1 MINRRYWV
9 PTKSKI
15 SAWFELAIVVGVAA
29 WIGRNYLHLD
39 YLEVPS
45 SPEFMAYIQSHGFWT
60 LLVEC
65 GSCALWNSSA
75 QGGFPAFA
83 DYSGSGIHPVIGL
96 ATYVWGFIVGSKI
109 AIVLSLGIA
118 GCSQWWLGRE
128 LDIKGV
134 LRVWGAI
141 VVLAGGHLASRME
154 TGAFPILFS
163 TAICSLMI
171 PGIIRLAKSG
181 RSRDSVILGV
191 LLASSLV
198 SGGVYLQIGLLAL
211 IPGLFILSFSHQ
223 GLDKN
228 LLKKYLLAGV
238 IGFLLAAPFLV
249 PFLHFAPNIEAQV
262 TSEVGDAQPLEYI
275 PLNFVIRD
283 PSFNQ
288 GNVLGKTGDADDYV
302 SYIGWLP
309 VLLAFVGFA
318 QLIKQPDGRIGYFF
332 VSGIMLSLYLAS
344 DLPWRGYLNRSTFN
358 GAVIQPG
365 YILGIT
371 VPLIVGLASLGAN
384 AVFDVEHRL
393 TTLFLGRKKIKVR
406 ISLFA
411 LLLIFPLSH
420 NIISNISASREY
432 LTTRFQ
438 SREVGWSITALNSTE
453 TQEWVSTPKG
463 ESTFIAPAISS
474 HLKLSSTLLPWNWR
488 DRELPIPR
496 VEASR
501 EAITGGMV
509 IYQSQEVGG
518 TSIYVRPE
526 VHYAMVES
534 GTERSP
540 CEAEGLGGHLVVHC
554 NNEEPGILMIQEH
567 AFDGWKAS
575 RDGDPIPLQVGT
587 WLSVEAPP
595 GEHEY
600 VFDYSPWD
608 VKVGLILF
616 GISTVLILKLMFYSN
631 KKRVAS

>member
-9 PTKSKI
+9 PTKSNI

-29 WIGRNYLHLD
+29 WIGRDYLHLD

-223 GLDKN
+223 GLDKD
-228 LLKKYLLAGV
+228 LLKKFLLAGF

-249 PFLHFAPNIEAQV
+249 PFLHFTPNIEAQV
-262 TSEVGDAQPLEYI
+262 TSDMGDAQPLEYI

-318 QLIKQPDGRIGYFF
+318 QLIKQPDGRIGYFL

-344 DLPWRGYLNRSTFN
+344 DLPWRGYLNKLAFSAALR
-358 GAVIQPG
+358 QPG

-384 AVFDVEHRL
+384 ALFDVEQRL
-393 TTLFLGRKKIKVR
+393 TSVSVRSKKIKVR
-406 ISLFA
+406 ISLLT
-411 LLLIFPLSH
+411 LLLILPMFH
-420 NIISNISASREY
+420 NIISNISASREF

-438 SREVGWSITALNSTE
+438 SREVGWSISAIKIIE
-453 TQEWVSTPKG
+453 THEWVSTPEG
-463 ESTFIAPAISS
+463 EATFIAPAVSS
-474 HLKLSSTLLPWNWR
+474 RLKLSSTLLPWYWR
-488 DRELPIPR
+488 DREWPIPR
-496 VEASR
+496 VEVSR
-501 EAITGGMV
+501 EAISGATV
-509 IYQSQEVGG
+509 IYQNQEVDGI
-518 TSIYVRPE
+518 SIYVRPD

-540 CEAEGLGGHLVVHC
+540 CEVGGLGGHLVVHC
-554 NNEEPGILMIQEH
+554 NNEKPGILMIQEH
-567 AFDGWKAS
+567 ALMGWKVS
-575 RDGDPIPLQVGT
+575 RDGNPIPLQGGT

-600 VFDYSPWD
+600 ILNYSPWD
-608 VKVGLILF
+608 VKVGLVLF
-616 GISTVLILKLMFYSN
+616 GISIVLLIILMFQPD
-631 KKRVAS
+631 KRRVVS

>member
-1 MINRRYWV
+1 M
-9 PTKSKI
+9 TKSKI
-15 SAWFELAIVVGVAA
+15 SVWFELAIVVVVAA
-29 WIGRNYLHLD
+29 WIGRYYLHLD
-39 YLEVPS
+39 YLEIPS
-45 SPEFMAYIQSHGFWT
+45 NPEFMTSIQSHGFWT

-96 ATYVWGFIVGSKI
+96 ATYIWGFIVGSKI

-118 GCSQWWLGRE
+118 GFSQWWLGRE
-128 LDIKGV
+128 LNIKGV

-141 VVLAGGHLASRME
+141 VVLAGGHLASRMG

-181 RSRDSVILGV
+181 ESRDSVLLGV
-191 LLASSLV
+191 LLASCLL
-198 SGGVYLQIGLLAL
+198 SGGVSLQIGLLAL
-211 IPGLFILSFSHQ
+211 IPGLFYLSFSYQ
-223 GLDKN
+223 RLKNGLM
-228 LLKKYLLAGV
+228 KKFLLAGV
-238 IGFLLAAPFLV
+238 IGFLLAAPFLI
-249 PFLHFAPNIEAQV
+249 PFLHFVPNIEVQA
-262 TSEVGDAQPLEYI
+262 TSDMSDTQPLEYI

-283 PSFNQ
+283 SSFNK
-288 GNVLGKTGDADDYV
+288 GNVLGTIGDSTDYV

-309 VLLAFVGFA
+309 ILLAFVGFA
-318 QLIKQPDGRIGYFF
+318 QLIKHPDGRIGFF
-332 VSGIMLSLYLAS
+332 LVSGIMLSLYLAS

-371 VPLIVGLASLGAN
+371 VPLVVGLASLGAN
-384 AVFDVEHRL
+384 ALFDVEHRL
-393 TTLFLGRKKIKVR
+393 TLLFLGRKKIKVR

-453 TQEWVSTPKG
+453 TQEWVSTPEG

-474 HLKLSSTLLPWNWR
+474 YLKLSSTLLPWNWR

-496 VEASR
+496 FEASR
-501 EAITGGMV
+501 EAITGAMV

-540 CEAEGLGGHLVVHC
+540 CEAEGLGGHLVVNC
-554 NNEEPGILMIQEH
+554 NNEEPGILMIKEND
-567 AFDGWKAS
+567 FDGWKAS
-575 RDGDPIPLQVGT
+575 RDGDPIPLQGGT
-587 WLSVEAPP
+587 WLSVDAPP

-600 VFDYSPWD
+600 IFDYSPWD
-608 VKVGLILF
+608 VKVGLVLF
-616 GISTVLILKLMFYSN
+616 GISTVLIIKLMFYSN

>member
-1 MINRRYWV
+1 MMLDRSYWV
-9 PTKSKI
+9 TTKSKI
-15 SAWFELAIVVGVAA
+15 SAWIELAIVVGVAA
-29 WIGRNYLHLD
+29 WIGRDYLHLD

-45 SPEFMAYIQSHGFWT
+45 SPEFMAHIQSHGFWT

-109 AIVLSLGIA
+109 AIVLSIGIA

-128 LDIKGV
+128 LNIKGV

-154 TGAFPILFS
+154 TGAFPVLFS
-163 TAICSLMI
+163 TALCSLMI

-181 RSRDSVILGV
+181 ESRDSVILGI
-191 LLASSLV
+191 LLASSLA
-198 SGGVYLQIGLLAL
+198 SGGVHLQIGLMAV
-211 IPGLFILSFSHQ
+211 IPGLFILLLSHQ
-223 GLDKN
+223 GLDKD
-228 LLKKYLLAGV
+228 LGKKFVLAAG
-238 IGFLLAAPFLV
+238 IGLLLAAPFLI
-249 PFLHFAPNIEAQV
+249 PFLHFVPNIETQA
-262 TSEVGDAQPLEYI
+262 TSDIRNAQPLEYI

-283 PSFNQ
+283 PAFNL
-288 GNVLGKTGDADDYV
+288 GNALGKIGDSADYI

-309 VLLAFVGFA
+309 ILLAFVGFA
-318 QLIKQPDGRIGYFF
+318 QLIKHPDGRIGFF
-332 VSGIMLSLYLAS
+332 LVSGIMLSLYLAS

-384 AVFDVEHRL
+384 DLFDVEHRL
-393 TTLFLGRKKIKVR
+393 TSLFLGRRKTKVR

-438 SREVGWSITALNSTE
+438 SREVGWSIKALYSTE
-453 TQEWVSTPKG
+453 TQEWVSTPEG
-463 ESTFIAPAISS
+463 ESAFIAPAVSS
-474 HLKLSSTLLPWNWR
+474 RLKLSSSLLPWNWR

-496 VEASR
+496 LEASR
-501 EAITGGMV
+501 EAITGALV

-518 TSIYVRPE
+518 TSIYIRPE

-534 GTERSP
+534 STERSP
-540 CEAEGLGGHLVVHC
+540 CEAEGLGGHLVVNC
-554 NNEEPGILMIQEH
+554 NNEEPGILMIKENN
-567 AFDGWKAS
+567 FDGWKVS
-575 RDGDPIPLQVGT
+575 RDGDPIPLHGGT
-587 WLSVEAPP
+587 WLSVDAPP

-600 VFDYSPWD
+600 IFDYSPWD
-608 VKVGLILF
+608 VKVGLVLF
-616 GISTVLILKLMFYSN
+616 GISTVLIIKLMFFS